1 MRFPA
6 SRCCNLV
13 VFQVILLGFVA
24 TAICLSSQQ
33 LFILVIDRCHLRC
46 SNGCCEI
53 TWNFIGF
60 CLRIG
65 DTTSE
70 KMKCSKRLSM
80 KMPWEKLRFWR
91 FWVFRSPTM
100 LHPTCVARNKTSNIS
115 QNHKRRRMSHFGN
128 PWQVRLDVWNMLTN
142 SKRGHEHVVEYG

>member
-53 TWNFIGF
+53 TWNFYWILLKNLRHYIGK
-60 CLRIG
+60 
-65 DTTSE
+65 DE
-70 KMKCSKRLSM
+70 
-80 KMPWEKLRFWR
+80 
-91 FWVFRSPTM
+91 M
-100 LHPTCVARNKTSNIS
+100 LKTSFDENAMRKTQILKILSVQVPHNASSHLCCTEQNI
-115 QNHKRRRMSHFGN
+115 KHFAE
-128 PWQVRLDVWNMLTN
+128 
-142 SKRGHEHVVEYG
+142 S